1 MIRTASFWLW
11 LTSALLFCPLVA
23 GMPGTQTSELWVV
36 HEGGQ
41 GPGHGKSIVLVSGDE
56 EYRSEEALPML
67 ARILAHRH
75 GFRCTVLFA
84 VHTETG
90 EIYPNEQTNIPG
102 LQHLETAD
110 LMIIFTRF
118 RELPDEQMKFI
129 ADYVESGRPII
140 GIRTATHAFR
150 YTRNPESPYAKY
162 GFDSQVPGYEG
173 GFGRQ
178 VLGETWVN
186 HHGIHGKE
194 STRGL
199 LNGILGKHPLLRG
212 VKDVWGP
219 TDVYGIRDIQGGAEV
234 LVYGLSLSGM
244 EPASPPNF
252 DKSVMPVAWIKNYT
266 GQSGNTSRVFA
277 TTMGDAVDLKSEGLR
292 RLLVNAAYWAVGLE
306 DLIPEKGDVEYVGD
320 YEPSFFGFDG
330 FRKGVRPA
338 DHR

>member
-1 MIRTASFWLW
+1 MIRPASFWLW

-23 GMPGTQTSELWVV
+23 GMLGAQTSELWVV

-75 GFRCTVLFA
+75 GFHCTVLFA
-84 VHTETG
+84 VDSETG
-90 EIYPNEQTNIPG
+90 EINPNEQTNIPG
-102 LQHLETAD
+102 LHHLETAD
-110 LMIIFTRF
+110 LMVIFTRF
-118 RELPDEQMKFI
+118 RELPDDQMKHI
-129 ADYVESGRPII
+129 VDYLESGRPVM
-140 GIRTATHAFR
+140 GLRTATHAFR
-150 YTRNPESPYAKY
+150 YTRNPESPFAKY
-162 GFDSQVPGYEG
+162 GFNSQVPGYEG

-186 HHGIHGKE
+186 HHGVHGKE

-199 LNGILGKHPLLRG
+199 LNGLSGEHPILRG
-212 VKDVWGP
+212 VKDIWGP
-219 TDVYGIRDIQGGAEV
+219 TDVYGIRDLHGGADV

-244 EPASPPNF
+244 EPTSPPNF
-252 DKSVMPVAWIKNYT
+252 DKSVMPVAWIKTYT
-266 GQSGNTSRVFA
+266 RQSGNTSRVFA
-277 TTMGDAVDLKSEGLR
+277 TTMGDAVDLKSEGFR

-306 DLIPEKGDVEYVGD
+306 DQIPEKGNVEYVGD